1 MQSDEGRRSRWRTM
15 QGWTLVALAALW
27 LGCGDDAGSA
37 DVGGETPDEGGSEVA
52 ADGDADAGPDADV
65 PADDFAEPDDTP
77 PGDDGGGP
85 AEVAVGVTTRSFTY
99 DGVETFVLAASYYGG
114 CGAPEDRVRSDLTRL
129 AGLGF
134 NNVRVWVT
142 WSVPTADASVVRN
155 DGSLDPGALARL
167 RRLLD
172 IARGLRMTVDLT
184 FGYGLDGLTD
194 GGFDNYRAAM
204 TALAGEVREYR
215 NAWIDLGNERDV
227 GDARYLSVEQVR
239 DLAVAVRGVDP
250 GRLVTASGGGSTG
263 EQAAVSWDE
272 LYEVADLDFAT
283 PHFQRD
289 DGWAEA
295 TESRVTTMRSG
306 LLAEGWDRP
315 IYLQEEARRGY
326 GGAEWPKEM
335 FLTAVAGARR
345 AGAAGWCFHTDAGFD
360 LVAAGFFDQLDE
372 VELDVIDELA
382 AAAAAP

>member
-1 MQSDEGRRSRWRTM
+1 MSRTPSV
-15 QGWTLVALAALW
+15 LVALAL
-27 LGCGDDAGSA
+27 LCCGCGDDASPA
-37 DVGGETPDEGGSEVA
+37 DGGGETAEDGGGET
-52 ADGDADAGPDADV
+52 GTDADADGGPDADV
-65 PADDFAEPDDTP
+65 PADEFAGPDDAT
-77 PGDDGGGP
+77 PGDDGDGP
-85 AEVAVGVTTRSFTY
+85 AEVAVGLTNRSFTY

-114 CGAPEDRVRSDLTRL
+114 CGAPEDRVRSDLERL

-155 DGSLDPGALARL
+155 DGSLEPGALARL
-167 RRLLD
+167 RNLLEV
-172 IARGLRMTVDLT
+172 ARRLRMTVDLT
-184 FGYGLDGLTD
+184 FGYGLEGLTD
-194 GGFDNYRAAM
+194 GGFDAYRAAM
-204 TALAGEVREYR
+204 VALAGEVRAYR

-239 DLAVAVRGVDP
+239 DLAAAVREVDP
-250 GRLVTASGGGSTG
+250 DRLLTASGGGSTG

-289 DGWAEA
+289 DEWAAA
-295 TESRVTTMRSG
+295 TESRVTAMRAG

-326 GGAEWPKEM
+326 AGAEWPKEM

-360 LVAAGFFDQLDE
+360 LATAGFFEQLDE
-372 VELDVIDELA
+372 VELDLIDELA
-382 AAAAAP
+382 DAAAAP